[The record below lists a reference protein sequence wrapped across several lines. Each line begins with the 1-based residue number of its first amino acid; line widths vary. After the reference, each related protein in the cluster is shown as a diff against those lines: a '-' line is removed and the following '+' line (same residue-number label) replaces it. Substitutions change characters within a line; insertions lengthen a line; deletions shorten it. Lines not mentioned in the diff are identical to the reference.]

1 MTEAWEKEAP
11 PPKDAPL
18 RTDGPTLAEYIAAG
32 YKAENYPPIGFAAKP
47 AANAS
52 SLEDRVTALENVV
65 HALAPN
71 VTHSAQSPHVV
82 TWLKGIGARLKGDVK
97 KVV

>member
-18 RTDGPTLAEYIAAG
+18 RTDGPTLAEYVAAG
-32 YKAENYPPIGFAAKP
+32 YKAENYPPTGFAVKP

-65 HALAPN
+65 HEIAPYSRN
-71 VTHSAQSPHVV
+71 AEHGTVTA
-82 TWLKGIGARLKGDVK
+82 WLKGISARLKGDVK